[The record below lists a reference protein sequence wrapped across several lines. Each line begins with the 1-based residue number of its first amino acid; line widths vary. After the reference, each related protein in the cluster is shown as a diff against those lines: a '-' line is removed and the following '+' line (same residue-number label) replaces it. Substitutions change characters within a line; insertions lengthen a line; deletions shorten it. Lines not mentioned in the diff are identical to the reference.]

1 MSIEIRQLNIKSNI
15 LQHTPESSNP
25 PGGGKSDFRD
35 SCGSQGLTEETR
47 NEILAECKSMLL
59 DLLSRSRER

>member
-15 LQHTPESSNP
+15 VQDTPGQVP
-25 PGGGKSDFRD
+25 PPAAGGAGAQLLSDEAR
-35 SCGSQGLTEETR
+35 S
-47 NEILAECKSMLL
+47 EILAECKTMLA